1 MARIFK
7 NKTDEKVGIQCD
19 NLTQFVIAGGQY
31 DLAESFTPAQLQACD
46 GLIELL
52 GQGTD
57 KYQLNDGSQD
67 LTVARAID
75 LIRGYMPDT
84 ALKTPDKKTYVRAS
98 SYTLG
103 TRLYITGR
111 GDDRSSGVGK
121 GPRFELAQSAMGSSD
136 WVTWQFNDWIEM
148 GGGGLEFVNAQLGDW
163 VTMQLVAPASAITP
177 NGSNEGNCNIHPT
190 YGILI
195 PAAGDGAYDIDLSA
209 GSEAP
214 VPLLTTGGL
223 WTWSYPD
230 TGLGQ
235 VTPAPSADGNCNLVP
250 QAYPIHTYVQE
261 VGILGDSALSFTY
274 PGIDPTRILPQW
286 QFSCRIH
293 NAAGS
298 HDLEASWKIVCARMS
313 GQVVHT

>member
-31 DLAESFTPAQLQACD
+31 DLSESFTPAQLQACD

-111 GDDRSSGVGK
+111 GDDRNDGVGK
-121 GPRFELAQSAMGSSD
+121 GERFEHQQSTAGDSD
-136 WVTWQFNDWIEM
+136 WLSWGFNDWIEM
-148 GGGGLEFVNAQLGDW
+148 GGGGLEFMNAELGDW
-163 VTMQLVAPASAITP
+163 VTMDLMAPASVVTVNSA
-177 NGSNEGNCNIHPT
+177 GEGNCNIHPT

-195 PAAGDGAYDIDLSA
+195 PAAGDGAYDIDLSE
-209 GSEAP
+209 GSSAP

-223 WTWSYPD
+223 WNWSYPD

-235 VTPAPSADGNCNLVP
+235 VIAAPSADGNCNLVP
-250 QAYPIHTYVQE
+250 QDYPIHTYVQE
-261 VGILGDSALSFTY
+261 VGILGNGTLNFTY

-286 QFSCRIH
+286 RFNCRVH
-293 NAAGS
+293 NEVGG
-298 HDLEASWKIVCARMS
+298 HDLEVAWKIVCARMS
-313 GQVVHT
+313 GRVSTT